1 MKKKNNFLEV
11 LYLKTLK
18 YTYLIYMLII
28 VVISV
33 FQMGWF
39 GTFWFGVIVGIYLAI
54 VFVWEQIEKQI
65 KKRKKIKSK
74 ED

>member
-1 MKKKNNFLEV
+1 M
-11 LYLKTLK
+11 KTLK

-28 VVISV
+28 VAISI

-74 ED
+74 EN

>member
-1 MKKKNNFLEV
+1 M
-11 LYLKTLK
+11 KTLK

-74 ED
+74 EN